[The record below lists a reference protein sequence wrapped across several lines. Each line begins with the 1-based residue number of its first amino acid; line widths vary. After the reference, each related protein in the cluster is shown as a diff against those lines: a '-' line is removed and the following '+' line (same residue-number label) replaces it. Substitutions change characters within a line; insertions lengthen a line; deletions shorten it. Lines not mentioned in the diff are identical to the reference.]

1 VEKAAPQPKPSFS
14 PYRKWR
20 IGFHVCL
27 VSLLVLSV
35 VVMVNYLS
43 RDYFR
48 RFYLSERTRIQLQP
62 RTLKLLESLTNEV
75 KVTLYYDKKDAL
87 YGTVS
92 ELLNQYAMAN
102 PKISVQT
109 VDYQRDPAGGQKVKA
124 HYGLAS
130 TTDKNLVIF
139 DCNGKVKS
147 VEGKA
152 LAEYTLE
159 QMPDQSGPR
168 RKPVAFLGERVFTS
182 VLLWVTSPKPLKA
195 FFLQGHREHVV
206 DSPGEGGYMRFAAVL
221 RQNCSQVAPL
231 SLLGTNPVPGDC
243 NLLII
248 AGATEPLLPAEL
260 EKIEKYLNEGGR
272 LLVLF
277 NTRALDKE
285 TGLEKILAGWGVNIS
300 SVIIRDPDRSS
311 TGSDVVVSAF
321 SKHPLVNPLLGSGL
335 YLEQPRPVSALK
347 SRPPA
352 ADTPRVEP
360 IAFSGQNAFMEGDPK
375 HTPHQFPLI
384 VAVEKGVIKGVSTER
399 GTTRMLVAGDSIF
412 LDNNHL
418 DLLANREFAV
428 SAADW
433 LLDRTQLLGSIG
445 ESKIF
450 EYRFV
455 MTSAQFQKAEWVL
468 LAGMPGG
475 TLLLGGLVWLKR
487 RR

>member
-1 VEKAAPQPKPSFS
+1 VEKTVPQSKPSFS

-27 VSLLVLSV
+27 ASLIVLSV

-43 RDYFR
+43 RDYFA
-48 RFYLSERTRIQLQP
+48 RFYLSERTKIRLQP

-75 KVTLYYDKKDAL
+75 KVTLYYDKKDRL
-87 YGTVS
+87 YSTVA
-92 ELLNQYAMAN
+92 ELLNHYATAN

-109 VDYQRDPAGGQKVKA
+109 VDYQRDPAGAQKVKA
-124 HYGLAS
+124 HYGLAA

-139 DCNGKVKS
+139 DCNGRVKS

-152 LAEYTLE
+152 LGQYTLE
-159 QMPDQSGPR
+159 PMPDQSGTR
-168 RKPVAFLGERVFTS
+168 RKLEAFLGERVFTS

-195 FFLQGHREHVV
+195 FFLQGHGEHVV
-206 DSPGEGGYMRFAAVL
+206 DSPGDNGYMRFAAVL
-221 RQNCSQVAPL
+221 RQNSAEVAPL
-231 SLLGTNPVPGDC
+231 SLLGTNSVPAEC
-243 NLLII
+243 NLLVI
-248 AGATEPLLPAEL
+248 AGATAPLLTNEL

-285 TGLEKILAGWGVNIS
+285 TGLEKILASWGVNVS
-300 SVIIRDPDRSS
+300 GVIVRDPKASS
-311 TGSDVVVSAF
+311 TGSDVVLSAF
-321 SKHPLVNPLLGSGL
+321 SKHPMVNPILGSGL
-335 YLEQPRPVSALK
+335 YLEQPRPVGVLK
-347 SRPPA
+347 SRTQA
-352 ADTPRVEP
+352 ADAPRVEA
-360 IAFSGQNAFMEGDPK
+360 IAFSGENAFMEGDPK
-375 HTPHQFPLI
+375 QTPHRFPLM
-384 VAVEKGVIKGVSTER
+384 VAVEKGAIKGVSTER

-418 DLLANREFAV
+418 DLLANREFAT

-433 LLDRTQLLGSIG
+433 LLDRTQLLGSLS
-445 ESKIF
+445 ESKIA

-455 MTSAQFQKAEWVL
+455 MTSTQFQKAEWIL

-475 TLLLGGLVWLKR
+475 TLLLGGLVWLR
-487 RR
+487 RRR